1 MIQFVKGC
9 FTGKHT
15 FLNLFL
21 IAESYELNVA
31 VNINRIGSPFRFHA
45 RGECDS
51 AITWPRQ
58 LLNNSWRGFFSMFD
72 SYAGLL
78 EMTHH
83 SIVVQRVDFVHS
95 AALVA
100 HMSAARSFVGNTPS
114 GTAVTEAM
122 VADMPARAGVNMAAV
137 DTPESDTADI
147 LAEYIA
153 ALYHIQAADVSASD
167 SSAADIVDISLAV
180 DIPAYRV
187 AASLAAGAHS
197 PAGQGAPAAPA
208 A

>member
-1 MIQFVKGC
+1 MLPIDSFVIQFVKGC
-9 FTGKHT
+9 FAAKYT
-15 FLNLFL
+15 FLNRG
-21 IAESYELNVA
+21 IISDESSSQYRHRL
-31 VNINRIGSPFRFHA
+31 PT
-45 RGECDS
+45 RGKYYS

-58 LLNNSWRGFFSMFD
+58 LLNNSWRGFISMFD

-83 SIVVQRVDFVHS
+83 SIAVQKVDFVHS

-114 GTAVTEAM
+114 GMAAIEKI
-122 VADMPARAGVNMAAV
+122 VADMPARAGENMAAV

-147 LAEYIA
+147 LAEHIA
-153 ALYHIQAADVSASD
+153 ALYHIQAADASASD
-167 SSAADIVDISLAV
+167 NSAADIVDTSPAV

-197 PAGQGAPAAPA
+197 PAGQ
-208 A
+208 